1 VSFGARALIRLAAL
15 QHNLRIIRDQVP
27 GARVMAMVKANAY
40 GHGLVVVARAL
51 PDVDSFAVA
60 RLPEALE
67 LRRHGIRQPLV
78 LLSGVFASDELEAA
92 VDAGCEIVVHHEAQL
107 ALLESHRGRPAVVW
121 LKIDTGMNRL
131 GFAPDLVPALLAR
144 LGSIPAAGEL
154 RLMTHL
160 ANADD
165 RSDVRTESQL
175 AAFSAI
181 ADGFDGH
188 ISIANSGGIFG
199 WPEAGL
205 PAYLGDASRIWIRPG
220 IALYGISPFP
230 DINGAEL
237 GLRPVMQFES
247 RLVAVK
253 SVRKGDRVGYAGSW
267 LAEHDTTIG
276 IVSAGYGDGY
286 TRYLPSGTPV
296 LVNGRR
302 VPLAGYVSMDMSAVD
317 LGPQAVDKVGDRVV
331 LWGDELPVEEIARK
345 AGSLAYQLVC
355 GVMNREESAVV
366 ES

>member
-1 VSFGARALIRLAAL
+1 VSFGARAFIRLAAL
-15 QHNLRIIRDQVP
+15 QHNFELIRARVP
-27 GARVMAMVKANAY
+27 GARIMAMVKANAY

-51 PDVDSFAVA
+51 PGVDSFAVA

-67 LRRHGIRQPLV
+67 LRQQGITQPLV
-78 LLSGVFASDELEAA
+78 LLSGVFAAGELEAA
-92 VDAGCEIVVHHEAQL
+92 VEAGCEIVVHHDAQL
-107 ALLESHRGRPAVVW
+107 ALLEAHRGPPAVVW

-131 GFAPDLVPALLAR
+131 GFAPEQAFALTDRLRRWPAVR
-144 LGSIPAAGEL
+144 EL

-165 RSDVRTESQL
+165 RDDARTAGQL
-175 AAFSAI
+175 EAFAAI
-181 ADGFDGH
+181 AAGFDGP

-199 WPEAGL
+199 WREATL
-205 PAYLGDASRIWIRPG
+205 PAYLGDASRNWIRPG

-230 DINGAEL
+230 DLNGADL

-253 SVRKGDRVGYAGSW
+253 PVRKGDRVGYGGSW
-267 LAEHDTTIG
+267 VADRDTTIG

-302 VPLAGYVSMDMSAVD
+302 VPLAGFVSMDMSTVD
-317 LGPQAVDKVGDRVV
+317 LGPGAEDRVGDRVL
-331 LWGDELPVEEIARK
+331 LWGDDLPVEEIARQAK
-345 AGSLAYQLVC
+345 SLAYQLVC

-366 ES
+366 DR